1 MLSRLVLEKVRIV
14 LVRPRRGGNV
24 GSAARVMKNFGLAEL
39 VLVAPRTRVGAV
51 GAHMAVHA
59 GDVLD
64 ARTTAPD
71 LATAVADCVLV
82 VGTAG
87 RDYAHLD
94 AIEPRAAAHEIVA
107 AAARGPVAL
116 VFGPEDHGLSNADLG
131 RCQRLV
137 RIPTAD
143 AYGSLNL
150 AQAIAVCAYEVL
162 CAATAGG
169 DGGRVPA
176 RAARRPASGRAAR
189 DERDP
194 ASSAEREALL
204 DHLAQAL
211 EAVGFLS
218 RQNPEHIVADLRG
231 LFSRAGLT
239 RRDVKIW
246 RGIARQMLWAA
257 RRR

>member
-1 MLSRLVLEKVRIV
+1 MK
-14 LVRPRRGGNV
+14 NV
-24 GSAARVMKNFGLAEL
+24 GLGEL

-51 GAHMAVHA
+51 GERMAAHAR
-59 GDVLD
+59 DVLA

-87 RDYAHLD
+87 RDFAHLSPVD
-94 AIEPRAAAHEIVA
+94 PREAAHEIIA
-107 AAARGPVAL
+107 ATALGRVAL

-131 RCQRLV
+131 MCQRLV

-143 AYGSLNL
+143 AYPSLNL
-150 AQAIAVCAYEVL
+150 AQAIAVCGYEVL
-162 CAATAGG
+162 
-169 DGGRVPA
+169 
-176 RAARRPASGRAAR
+176 RAALASGVGPAAAPVPTR
-189 DERDP
+189 RRRSVVDSGADGERSP

-204 DHLAQAL
+204 DHFAQAL
-211 EAVGFLS
+211 ASIGFLS
-218 RQNPEHIVADLRG
+218 RQNPEHILADMRA

-257 RRR
+257 RR

>member
-1 MLSRLVLEKVRIV
+1 MLHTLVLERVRIV

-24 GSAARVMKNFGLAEL
+24 GSAARVMKNFGLADL

-87 RDYAHLD
+87 RDFAHLD
-94 AIEPRAAAHEIVA
+94 ALEPRAAAQEVVA
-107 AAARGPVAL
+107 ATSRGPVAL
-116 VFGPEDHGLSNADLG
+116 VFGPEDHGLANVDLG

-150 AQAIAVCAYEVL
+150 AQAIAVCAYELL
-162 CAATAGG
+162 CAA
-169 DGGRVPA
+169 
-176 RAARRPASGRAAR
+176 RAAEEAVRPRARSAPRPSSGRAAR

-204 DHLAQAL
+204 AHLGEAL

-218 RQNPEHIVADLRG
+218 RQNPAHILADLRA
-231 LFSRAGLT
+231 LFARAGLT

-246 RGIARQMLWAA
+246 RGIARQVMWAA

>member
-1 MLSRLVLEKVRIV
+1 VRIV

-59 GDVLD
+59 NDVLG
-64 ARTTAPD
+64 ARRTVPD
-71 LATAVADCVLV
+71 LATAVGDCVLV

-87 RDYAHLD
+87 RDFAHLR
-94 AIEPRAAAHEIVA
+94 ALEPRDAAREIVA
-107 AAARGPVAL
+107 AAVRGPVAL

-150 AQAIAVCAYEVL
+150 AQAIAVCAYELLV
-162 CAATAGG
+162 A
-169 DGGRVPA
+169 A
-176 RAARRPASGRAAR
+176 RAGAGPERRPRPAGPPVRGRAAR
-189 DERDP
+189 DERHP

-204 DHLAQAL
+204 AHLGEAL
-211 EAVGFLS
+211 EAIGFLS
-218 RQNPEHIVADLRG
+218 RQNPEHILADLRA
-231 LFSRAGLT
+231 LFARAGLT

-246 RGIARQMLWAA
+246 RGVARQVLWAA
-257 RRR
+257 RRS